1 MAKNKVINTVLN
13 LRDNMSGG
21 LIQAAKNAKKSGAKI
36 DDSMMNATRK
46 VVKFKNDSLKAL
58 QSWSKKSVVA
68 AGAAVSGL
76 AAAFV
81 ALDGATEEYR
91 IAQGKLNAGF
101 QAAGF
106 SADVARGS

>member
-21 LIQAAKNAKKSGAKI
+21 LIQAAKNAKKSGAQI
-36 DDSMMNATRK
+36 DDSMMSATRK

-68 AGAAVSGL
+68 VGAAVRHRG
-76 AAAFV
+76 
-81 ALDGATEEYR
+81 
-91 IAQGKLNAGF
+91 GF
-101 QAAGF
+101 RWCLT
-106 SADVARGS
+106 ARPRNTASHRAS

>member
-21 LIQAAKNAKKSGAKI
+21 LIQAAKNAKKSGAQI
-36 DDSMMNATRK
+36 DDSMMSATRK

-68 AGAAVSGL
+68 AGAAVIVGDPSDS
-76 AAAFV
+76 
-81 ALDGATEEYR
+81 ALMQVWEESR
-91 IAQGKLNAGF
+91 HGKA
-101 QAAGF
+101 
-106 SADVARGS
+106 

>member
-46 VVKFKNDSLKAL
+46 VVKFKNDSIKAL

-68 AGAAVSGL
+68 AGSRRPL
-76 AAAFV
+76 WRS
-81 ALDGATEEYR
+81 T
-91 IAQGKLNAGF
+91 
-101 QAAGF
+101 
-106 SADVARGS
+106 ARPRSTASRRAS